1 MDFATFLDEWSILV
15 NVSLILVIAIIARIV
30 LRIAT
35 KRIVKTIVNG
45 VNRMQRD
52 ERLDKVMA
60 DERLAQRTKTIGSV
74 LDNFTTW
81 AILVTAIVMILSEF
95 GVNVGALIAV
105 STVLGAAIGFGSQSL
120 VKDILSGIF
129 IVFEDQYGVGDW
141 VDLDGVSGEVE
152 RVGLRVTE
160 VRDIHGT
167 LWFVRNGEIL
177 KVGNS
182 SQEWASALLDFS
194 FAYDN
199 DVEQVQGIIEEVA
212 AKMRSEKRWRDLIL
226 ADADVWG
233 MQHISGEQFV
243 LRTSIRTMPN
253 QQWAVNRE
261 LRKRCKQAFDA
272 SGIRLLEA
280 QKINLAK

>member
-1 MDFATFLDEWSILV
+1 MEFSAFLDQWSLLV
-15 NVSLILVIAIIARIV
+15 NVTLILVVAVVARIILKV
-30 LRIAT
+30 AT
-35 KRIVKTIVNG
+35 KRIVKTIVSG
-45 VNRMQRD
+45 VKRVQQD
-52 ERLDKVMA
+52 ERLDGVLA
-60 DERLAQRTKTIGSV
+60 EQRLAQRTRTIASV

-81 AILVTAIVMILSEF
+81 AIVITAIVMVLSEF

-120 VKDILSGIF
+120 VKDLLSGIF

-141 VDLDGVSGEVE
+141 VELDGVSGEVE

-160 VRDIHGT
+160 LRDIHGT

-182 SQEWASALLDFS
+182 SQEWAAALLDFS

-199 DVEQVQGIIEEVA
+199 DVDQVQGIIQDVA
-212 AKMRSEKRWRDLIL
+212 AKMRKEKEWKNVIT
-226 ADADVWG
+226 ADAEVWG
-233 MQHISGEQFV
+233 MQHISGEQFI
-243 LRTSIRTMPN
+243 LRTSIRTLPN
-253 QQWAVNRE
+253 RQWAVARE
-261 LRKRCKQAFDA
+261 LRKRCKVSFDQA
-272 SGIRLLEA
+272 GIRLLEA

>member
-1 MDFATFLDEWSILV
+1 MDFAGFLEQWSLLV
-15 NVSLILVIAIIARIV
+15 NVSLILLIAVVARII

-45 VNRMQRD
+45 VKRVQQD
-52 ERLDKVMA
+52 ERLDGVLA
-60 DERLAQRTKTIGSV
+60 EQRLAQRTKTIASV

-81 AILVTAIVMILSEF
+81 AILITAIVMILSEF

-182 SQEWASALLDFS
+182 SQEWAAALLDFA
-194 FAYDN
+194 FEYDN
-199 DVEQVQGIIEEVA
+199 DVERVQGIIVEVA
-212 AKMRSEKRWRDLIL
+212 KKMRQEKKWNEVITD
-226 ADADVWG
+226 DADVWG

-243 LRTSIRTMPN
+243 LRTSIRTVPN
-253 QQWAVNRE
+253 MQWSVTRE
-261 LRKRCKQAFDA
+261 LRKRCKAAFDKA
-272 SGIRLLEA
+272 GIRLLEA

>member
-1 MDFATFLDEWSILV
+1 MEFSAFLDQWSLLV
-15 NVSLILVIAIIARIV
+15 NVTLILVVAVVARIILKV
-30 LRIAT
+30 AT
-35 KRIVKTIVNG
+35 KRIVKTIVSG
-45 VNRMQRD
+45 VKRVQQD
-52 ERLDKVMA
+52 ERLDGVLA
-60 DERLAQRTKTIGSV
+60 EQRLAQRTKTIASV

-81 AILVTAIVMILSEF
+81 AIVITAIVMVLSEF

-120 VKDILSGIF
+120 VKDLLSGIF

-141 VDLDGVSGEVE
+141 VELDGVSGEVE

-160 VRDIHGT
+160 LRDIHGT

-182 SQEWASALLDFS
+182 SQEWAAALLDFS

-199 DVEQVQGIIEEVA
+199 DVDQVQGIIQDVA
-212 AKMRSEKRWRDLIL
+212 AKMRKEKEWKSVIT
-226 ADADVWG
+226 ADAEVWG
-233 MQHISGEQFV
+233 MQHISGEQFI
-243 LRTSIRTMPN
+243 LRTSIRTLPN
-253 QQWAVNRE
+253 RQWAVARE
-261 LRKRCKQAFDA
+261 LRKRCKGAFDQA
-272 SGIRLLEA
+272 GIRLLEA